1 MTEVET
7 SGHLKGNLNLFGRQS
22 LAARFVTVLS
32 SVMGVA
38 LVIALVVIDKE
49 SSVVTQKMDAHVKSI
64 IQSSQGTDAN
74 SAQAAKVIQSIDAT
88 MGDLVTLVSV
98 IMVTEAVAAV
108 VLVYTLFILMIRRRL
123 LELNARFK
131 NISEGEGD
139 LRQRVV
145 VHGTNDGIDRLG
157 RHFNKF
163 LDKIHATMRQVAEDA
178 EQLARASAN
187 VLEISHLST
196 ANVTRQHSETDQVAT
211 AMNEMTATAAEVA
224 RNAASAAEAARH
236 AEDEAQ
242 QGTKIVQN
250 TIQAINSLSTEVSSA
265 NEVIKKLKA
274 DSEQIGKVLDVIRS
288 IAEQTNLL
296 ALNAAIEAARAGEQ
310 GRGFAVVADEVR
322 TLASRTQQSTA
333 EIQKMIEILQ
343 SGAIDSVRVME
354 AGKIRAEEGAAQA
367 AKAGAAL
374 ERITRAVA
382 TINQMNT
389 QIASAAHEQSAV
401 SHEIDNNVNNISQA
415 ATTTADGAQKTVVE
429 SQELARLAKHLQDLI
444 KQYKV

>member
-1 MTEVET
+1 MTDAKTNELIKSELT
-7 SGHLKGNLNLFGRQS
+7 LWGRQT
-22 LAARFVTVLS
+22 LAAKFVMVLS
-32 SVMGVA
+32 VVMGAAV
-38 LVIALVVIDKE
+38 LLILLLINMQSD
-49 SSVVTQKMDAHVKSI
+49 SITHSLDAQIKSI
-64 IQSSQGTDAN
+64 IQLQQSGGNDPKLASKITE
-74 SAQAAKVIQSIDAT
+74 SIDTAMASMT
-88 MGDLVTLVSV
+88 TAISV
-98 IMVTEAVAAV
+98 LCIVGVIAVIS
-108 VLVYTLFILMIRRRL
+108 LVYVLFVFMIRRRL
-123 LELNARFK
+123 QEMGKRFAD
-131 NISEGEGD
+131 IAEGDGD
-139 LRQRVV
+139 LRRRLEIRS
-145 VHGTNDGIDRLG
+145 NDGIDRLG

-163 LDKIHATMRQVAEDA
+163 IDKIHGMVRQVAEDA
-178 EQLARASAN
+178 ESLARTSAN
-187 VLEISHLST
+187 VLEISRHST
-196 ANVTRQHSETDQVAT
+196 SNVTRQHSETDQVAT

-224 RNAASAAEAARH
+224 RNAASAADAARN

-242 QGTKIVQN
+242 QGTKIVNN
-250 TIQAINSLSTEVSSA
+250 TIEAINSLSVEVGNA

-288 IAEQTNLL
+288 IADQTNLL

-343 SGAIDSVRVME
+343 AGAIDSVRVME
-354 AGKIRAEEGAAQA
+354 AGKVRAEEGAEQA
-367 AKAGAAL
+367 AKAGMAL

-415 ATTTADGAQKTVVE
+415 ATTTAEGAQKTVIE
-429 SQELARLAKHLQDLI
+429 SQELARLSKHLQELI

>member
-1 MTEVET
+1 MSDVET
-7 SGHLKGNLNLFGRQS
+7 NSRAKHGLNLLSRQS
-22 LAARFVTVLS
+22 LAVKFVTVLS
-32 SVMGVA
+32 LVMGVV
-38 LVIALVVIDKE
+38 LIF
-49 SSVVTQKMDAHVKSI
+49 
-64 IQSSQGTDAN
+64 
-74 SAQAAKVIQSIDAT
+74 
-88 MGDLVTLVSV
+88 
-98 IMVTEAVAAV
+98 AV
-108 VLVYTLFILMIRRRL
+108 VLVNIQSRDITQKLDAQIKEFAQSAQGAGDTAVQAANLITSIDAIMYTLTRTLYLIMLAAAVGTVGLVYALFVVLVRKRL
-123 LELNARFK
+123 QELNARFK
-131 NISEGEGD
+131 DISEGDGD

-145 VHGTNDGIDRLG
+145 VRDSNDSIDRLG

-163 LDKIHATMRQVAEDA
+163 IDKIHKTVREVAEDA
-178 EQLARASAN
+178 ERLALASSTM
-187 VLEISHLST
+187 LDISNHST

-224 RNAASAAEAARH
+224 RNAASAAEAAHH
-236 AEDEAQ
+236 AEAEAQ
-242 QGTKIVQN
+242 QGTKVVQN
-250 TIQAINSLSTEVSSA
+250 TIAAINSLSVEVGSA
-265 NEVIKKLKA
+265 NEVIKKLKG

-354 AGKIRAEEGAAQA
+354 AGKIRAEEGAEQA
-367 AKAGAAL
+367 AKAGVAL
-374 ERITRAVA
+374 ERITRAVE

-415 ATTTADGAQKTVVE
+415 TTTTAEGAQKTVAE
-429 SQELARLAKHLQDLI
+429 SKELARLAKHLQELI
-444 KQYKV
+444 TQYKV

>member
-1 MTEVET
+1 MTDVEKNGRLN
-7 SGHLKGNLNLFGRQS
+7 SNLNLMGRQS
-22 LAARFVTVLS
+22 LAAKFVTVLS
-32 SVMGVA
+32 AVMGVV
-38 LVIALVVIDKE
+38 LMIALVLAYMQ
-49 SSVVTQKMDAHVKSI
+49 SSSITQRLDAQVKSV
-64 IQSSQGTDAN
+64 IQSSQSSGDA
-74 SAQAAKVIQSIDAT
+74 SAQAAKVIESIDAT
-88 MGDLVTLVSV
+88 MESLTITISL
-98 IMVTEAVAAV
+98 IMLAAAAGTV
-108 VLVYTLFILMIRRRL
+108 GLVYALFVILVRRRL
-123 LELNARFK
+123 VDLGERFK
-131 NISEGEGD
+131 DIAEGEGD
-139 LRQRVV
+139 LRQRLEI
-145 VHGTNDGIDRLG
+145 GGNDGIDRLG
-157 RHFNKF
+157 SHFNKF
-163 LDKIHATMRQVAEDA
+163 LDKIHTTMRLVAEDA
-178 EQLARASAN
+178 ERLALTSSH

-224 RNAASAAEAARH
+224 RNAAQAAEAAH
-236 AEDEAQ
+236 NAEAEAQ

-250 TIQAINSLSTEVSSA
+250 TIRAINSLSAEVGSA

-343 SGAIDSVRVME
+343 TGAIDSVRVME
-354 AGKIRAEEGAAQA
+354 AGKLRAEEGAEQA

-374 ERITRAVA
+374 ERITRAVV
-382 TINQMNT
+382 TINEMNT

-401 SHEIDNNVNNISQA
+401 SHEIDNNVNNISHA
-415 ATTTADGAQKTVVE
+415 VTTTADGAQKTVVE

>member
-1 MTEVET
+1 MTVVET
-7 SGHLKGNLNLFGRQS
+7 NKRPLSDLTLMGRMS
-22 LAARFVTVLS
+22 LAAKFITVLS
-32 SVMGVA
+32 TVMGIVLVMA
-38 LVIALVVIDKE
+38 LVLVNMQ
-49 SSVVTQKMDAHVKSI
+49 SSAITQKLDAQVKSV
-64 IQSSQGTDAN
+64 IQSAQGASDA
-74 SAQAAKVIQSIDAT
+74 SAQTAKVIESIDAT
-88 MGDLVTLVSV
+88 MDSLTITVSV
-98 IMVTEAVAAV
+98 IMLLSAIGV
-108 VLVYTLFILMIRRRL
+108 VGLVYALFAFIVRKRL
-123 LELNARFK
+123 SDLGERFK
-131 NISEGEGD
+131 DIAEGEGD
-139 LRQRVV
+139 LRQRVDV
-145 VHGTNDGIDRLG
+145 RGNDGIDRLG

-163 LDKIHATMRQVAEDA
+163 LDKVHTTVRLVSEDA
-178 EQLARASAN
+178 ERLALASAH

-224 RNAASAAEAARH
+224 RNAASAADAAQH
-236 AEDEAQ
+236 AEAEAQ
-242 QGTKIVQN
+242 QGTKIVQK
-250 TIQAINSLSTEVSSA
+250 TIEAINSLSAEVGNA

-354 AGKIRAEEGAAQA
+354 AGKVRAEEGAAQA
-367 AKAGAAL
+367 AQAGEAL
-374 ERITRAVA
+374 ARITRAVA

-415 ATTTADGAQKTVVE
+415 ATTTAEGAQKTVVE
-429 SQELARLAKHLQDLI
+429 SQELARLAKHLQELI

>member
-1 MTEVET
+1 MADAKTNGRLTTDLGVM
-7 SGHLKGNLNLFGRQS
+7 GRQS
-22 LAARFVTVLS
+22 LGAKFVTVLS
-32 SVMGVA
+32 VVMGTVLVFALVLFNMQSKSVMQE
-38 LVIALVVIDKE
+38 LH
-49 SSVVTQKMDAHVKSI
+49 TQVKTLA
-64 IQSSQGTDAN
+64 QTSQNADDN
-74 SAQAAKVIQSIDAT
+74 SAQVAKVMQSIDAT
-88 MGDLVTLVSV
+88 MHSLTTSVSV
-98 IMVTEAVAAV
+98 IMLAAAGGTVGLVYALFV
-108 VLVYTLFILMIRRRL
+108 VLIRKRL
-123 LELNARFK
+123 LDLGQRFQG
-131 NISEGEGD
+131 IAEGEGD
-139 LRQRVV
+139 LRQRLDVR
-145 VHGTNDGIDRLG
+145 GNDGIDRLG
-157 RHFNKF
+157 RHFNQF

-178 EQLARASAN
+178 QHLANASSN

-224 RNAASAAEAARH
+224 RNAASAAEAAHH
-236 AEDEAQ
+236 AEAEAQ

-250 TIQAINSLSTEVSSA
+250 TIAAINSLSTEVGNA

-354 AGKIRAEEGAAQA
+354 AGKTRAEEGAAQA

-415 ATTTADGAQKTVVE
+415 ATTTADGAQKTVAE
-429 SQELARLAKHLQDLI
+429 SQELARLAKHLQELI

>member
-1 MTEVET
+1 MTDVDKN
-7 SGHLKGNLNLFGRQS
+7 GHAAGSLSVMARQS
-22 LAARFVTVLS
+22 LAAKFVAVLS
-32 SVMGVA
+32 LVMGAMLTVALVVVNVQSGAIIHKLDSQVMGV
-38 LVIALVVIDKE
+38 IK
-49 SSVVTQKMDAHVKSI
+49 
-64 IQSSQGTDAN
+64 SSQNNGDVA
-74 SAQAAKVIQSIDAT
+74 AQAARVVESIDAT
-88 MGDLVTLVSV
+88 MDNLTAIISA
-98 IMVTEAVAAV
+98 IMLGETIGTIG
-108 VLVYTLFILMIRRRL
+108 LVYALFVILVRKRL
-123 LELNARFK
+123 WELNARFK

-139 LRQRVV
+139 LRQRIQIR
-145 VHGTNDGIDRLG
+145 GSNDGIDRLG

-163 LDKIHATMRQVAEDA
+163 LDKIHGTMRQVAEDA
-178 EQLARASAN
+178 DRLSLASSN
-187 VLEISHLST
+187 MLEISNLST

-224 RNAASAAEAARH
+224 RSAASAAEAAHH
-236 AEDEAQ
+236 AETEAQ
-242 QGTKIVQN
+242 QGTKVVQN
-250 TIQAINSLSTEVSSA
+250 TISAINLLSIEVGNA

-288 IAEQTNLL
+288 IADQTNLL

-343 SGAIDSVRVME
+343 SGANESVRVME
-354 AGKIRAEEGAAQA
+354 SGKTRAEEGAEQA

-401 SHEIDNNVNNISQA
+401 SHEIDNSINNISQA
-415 ATTTADGAQKTVVE
+415 ATTTAEGAKKTVVE
-429 SQELARLAKHLQDLI
+429 GQELARLAKHLQELI
-444 KQYKV
+444 GQYKV